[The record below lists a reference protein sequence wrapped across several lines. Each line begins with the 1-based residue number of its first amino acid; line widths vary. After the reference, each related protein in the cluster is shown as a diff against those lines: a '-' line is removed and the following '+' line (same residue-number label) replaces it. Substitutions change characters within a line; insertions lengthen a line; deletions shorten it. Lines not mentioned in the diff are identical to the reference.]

1 MKSISIIGAGHLGS
15 ALIRGLIKK
24 GHAPKS
30 IMVSNRNHN
39 KLTRLV
45 HDLDVVPAQT
55 NNEAV
60 AHAETVILA
69 VKPQYMHSLC
79 EEIAS
84 VVQQK
89 RPLIISLAAVTEI
102 QHLRH
107 WLGANDLPIVRVM
120 TNTPME
126 FCRGTSA
133 LFANEY
139 VSAADK
145 KLTEDLFND
154 VGYSFWIEQ
163 EQLLDPLTVAIGSAP
178 AYVLLFM
185 EAIQKAAMNQGIPA
199 KLAEQIAFEVTAGTS
214 ILAEHSQRPLAE
226 LRAGVTTPHG
236 VTEHS
241 LKQLSID
248 DFFES
253 FKRVYQAADERIG
266 QIKKQYELPED

>member
-15 ALIRGLIKK
+15 ALARGLIKK
-24 GHAPKS
+24 GLSPKT
-30 IMVSNRNHN
+30 IRVSNRNHH

-45 HDLDVVPAQT
+45 DELSVVPEAS
-55 NNEAV
+55 NREAV
-60 AHAETVILA
+60 MHSDVVILA
-69 VKPQYMHSLC
+69 VKPQYIYELC
-79 EEIAS
+79 QEIAS

-102 QHLRH
+102 AHLCQ
-107 WLGANDLPIVRVM
+107 WLGIDDLPMIRVM

-133 LFANEY
+133 LFANQF

-145 KLTEDLFND
+145 KIAETLFNN
-154 VGYSFWIEQ
+154 VGSAFWLDK

-185 EAIQKAAMNQGIPA
+185 EAIQKAAISQGVPA
-199 KLAEQIAFEVTAGTS
+199 SVAKQIAFDVTAGTAM
-214 ILAEHSQRPLAE
+214 LAEHSQRSFTE
-226 LRAGVTTPHG
+226 LRAGVTTPQG

-241 LKQLSID
+241 LQQLSVE
-248 DFFES
+248 DFFAS
-253 FKRVYQAADERIG
+253 FQRVYQAGNERIG
-266 QIKKQYELPED
+266 QIKKTI